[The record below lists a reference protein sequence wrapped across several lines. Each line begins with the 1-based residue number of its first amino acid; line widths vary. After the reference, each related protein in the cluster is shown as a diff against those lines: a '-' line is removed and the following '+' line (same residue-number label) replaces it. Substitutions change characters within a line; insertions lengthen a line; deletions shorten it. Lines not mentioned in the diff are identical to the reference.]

1 MVIIAKNFN
10 DDMDE
15 YLARIYGRDGRAK
28 KGVETQQPKRPKPKK
43 RKKQAYEEVPA
54 EVSEEE
60 VFVEYDDTRPGSNVF
75 DWLAD
80 VFSAKRKDGGV
91 PEDLPENEA
100 RVLEEAEHEIEETDE
115 RIHELEEKRDSLW
128 TKFLKSMRSSRSSA
142 GGGEGSADDYGGEVS
157 VAGSD
162 EDVKDVLKLVHKWL
176 EELPPAKLNEFKQSE
191 DFRRYKSVLEK
202 YGLIRK

>member
-1 MVIIAKNFN
+1 VVIIAKNFN

-15 YLARIYGRDGRAK
+15 YLARIYGREGRGK

-43 RKKQAYEEVPA
+43 RKKQEFEQVPA

-80 VFSAKRKDGGV
+80 VFSAKRKDEGV

-115 RIHELEEKRDSLW
+115 QIQDLERKRDSLW
-128 TKFLKSMRSSRSSA
+128 TKFLKSMRASRSSA
-142 GGGEGSADDYGGEVS
+142 EDDGSDGDYGGEVS
-157 VAGSD
+157 VASTD

-191 DFRRYKSVLEK
+191 DFRKYKSVLEK

>member
-43 RKKQAYEEVPA
+43 RKKQEFEQVPA

-80 VFSAKRKDGGV
+80 VFSAKRKDEGV

-115 RIHELEEKRDSLW
+115 QIQDLERKRDSLW
-128 TKFLKSMRSSRSSA
+128 TKFLKSMRASRSSA
-142 GGGEGSADDYGGEVS
+142 EDDGSDGDYGGEVS
-157 VAGSD
+157 VASTD

-191 DFRRYKSVLEK
+191 DFRKYKSVLEK

>member
-1 MVIIAKNFN
+1 VVIIAKNFN

-43 RKKQAYEEVPA
+43 RKKQEFEQVPA

-80 VFSAKRKDGGV
+80 VFSAKRKDEGV

-115 RIHELEEKRDSLW
+115 QIQDLERKRDSLW
-128 TKFLKSMRSSRSSA
+128 TKFLKSMRASRSSA
-142 GGGEGSADDYGGEVS
+142 EDDGSDGDYGGEVS
-157 VAGSD
+157 VASTD

-191 DFRRYKSVLEK
+191 DFRKYKSVLEK